1 MKRADYIAPM
11 NTYNDTSVEAFLDSH
26 ERVMILFGASWCGPC
41 KVLKPKFQAISDSEE
56 NADVQFAYCD
66 VEETMDLVRDLGV
79 QSVPTVVAFFGGEE
93 IDSVVGNNEQGV
105 KDLITK
111 LKSSCK

>member
-1 MKRADYIAPM
+1 M
-11 NTYNDTSVEAFLDSH
+11 NTHNDSTVEAFLDSH

-66 VEETMDLVRDLGV
+66 VEETMDLARDIGV

-105 KDLITK
+105 RGLLEK
-111 LKSSCK
+111 LRSQNK

>member
-1 MKRADYIAPM
+1 M
-11 NTYNDTSVEAFLDSH
+11 NTHNDSTVEAFLDSH

-41 KVLKPKFQAISDSEE
+41 KVLKPKFGAIAGAAE
-56 NADVQFAYCD
+56 NSDVQFAYCD
-66 VEETMDLVRDLGV
+66 VEETMTLARDLNV
-79 QSVPTVVAFFGGEE
+79 QSVPTIVAFFGGEE

-111 LKSSCK
+111 LKSTCK

>member
-1 MKRADYIAPM
+1 M
-11 NTYNDTSVEAFLDSH
+11 NTHNDSTVEAFLDSH

-41 KVLKPKFQAISDSEE
+41 KVLKPKFQAIADSAD

-66 VEETMDLVRDLGV
+66 VEETMTLARDMGV